1 MSISAAR
8 SAYRD
13 CFEILDQALEAERG
27 IRIGN
32 DDNGAA
38 MQLLTRLQYARTIDR
53 RDSRE
58 IHDEGDPRYNT
69 SVYDAL
75 VIRRPRFE
83 DDMWWVYIERRALGG
98 VVEILGAA
106 E

>member
-1 MSISAAR
+1 MSISTAK

-13 CFEILDQALEAERG
+13 CFEIFDQALEADRG

-32 DDNGAA
+32 DDKGAA
-38 MQLLTRLQYARTIDR
+38 MQLVTRLQYARTLDR

-58 IHDEGDPRYNT
+58 MYNQGDPGYNT
-69 SVYDAL
+69 SVYDSL
-75 VIRRPRFE
+75 VIRRPRLE
-83 DDMWWVYIERRALGG
+83 DDMWWVYIERRAFGG
-98 VVEILGAA
+98 VIEILGAA